1 MATVSSDL
9 SRRVFKRTNC
19 KMEGEFSLDGQMLS
33 ALMELDGKKTMGA
46 IADRM
51 GLDMKAMQA
60 LVSRLIDIKLIEPV
74 GETVATVN
82 GAFFDYLR
90 HQLSTAVG
98 PIATI
103 LIEDGVNDI
112 GHTLSRFPRKH
123 AAELVEL
130 LSRDIQ
136 REDKRNLFK
145 KNLLKYINENVITRI
160 KND

>member
-1 MATVSSDL
+1 
-9 SRRVFKRTNC
+9 
-19 KMEGEFSLDGQMLS
+19 
-33 ALMELDGKKTMGA
+33 MELDGKKTIGA

-51 GLDMKAMQA
+51 GLDKNAMHH
-60 LVSRLIDIKLIEPV
+60 LVSRLLEIILIEPI

-82 GAFFDYLR
+82 GGFFEYLR
-90 HQLSTAVG
+90 HALSTAVG
-98 PIATI
+98 PIAAI

-112 GHTLSRFPRKH
+112 GHTLSRFPQKH

-145 KNLLKYINENVITRI
+145 KNMLKYINENLLTR
-160 KND
+160 KRNE

>member
-1 MATVSSDL
+1 MAAVSSEL
-9 SRRVFKRTNC
+9 SDRVFKRTNY
-19 KMEGEFSLDGQMLS
+19 KIEGEFSVDGQMLS
-33 ALMELDGKKTMGA
+33 ALMELDGKKTVGA

-51 GLDMKAMQA
+51 GLDMRAMH
-60 LVSRLIDIKLIEPV
+60 RLIFRLLEIKLIEPV
-74 GETVATVN
+74 VAAVPTVN
-82 GAFFDYLR
+82 GDFFEYLR

-98 PIATI
+98 PIAAI

-136 REDKRNLFK
+136 REDKRNQFK
-145 KNLLKYINENVITRI
+145 RNMLKYINDNVITR
-160 KND
+160 K